1 VPRLQ
6 VLTLADIMTPAT
18 RKPSKA
24 LKMAAS
30 TPLETAMLALTGGE
44 DTIAVM
50 ADDRLLGKVSRQD
63 IINAVEMVS

>member
-1 VPRLQ
+1 
-6 VLTLADIMTPAT
+6 
-18 RKPSKA
+18 
-24 LKMAAS
+24 
-30 TPLETAMLALTGGE
+30 MLALTGGE